1 MSAQEQLTELQRYQ
15 IEALQAENKRLND
28 EIKSIKN
35 SAFRLRLSDENLD
48 KPLAEIEINYEIV
61 KPEL

>member
-1 MSAQEQLTELQRYQ
+1 MESLLELQRYQ

-35 SAFRLRLSDENLD
+35 SAFRLRLSDENFD

-61 KPEL
+61 KPN

>member
-1 MSAQEQLTELQRYQ
+1 MNDLLELQRYQ

-35 SAFRLRLSDENLD
+35 SAFRLRLSDDNFD
-48 KPLAEIEINYEIV
+48 KPLADLEVNYEIV

>member
-1 MSAQEQLTELQRYQ
+1 MNDLLELQRYQ

-28 EIKSIKN
+28 EIKRIKN
-35 SAFRLRLSDENLD
+35 SAFRLRLSDDNFD
-48 KPLAEIEINYEIV
+48 KPLADLEVNYEIV